1 MVHHGRRGSTRR
13 DNWARLAARLACLYR
28 CSKLALRAG
37 SDQERS
43 HSPSLVLADASAQ
56 VAAVLHA
63 DAVYWHGRGVAQN
76 RLICERI
83 RR

>member
-1 MVHHGRRGSTRR
+1 MDHHGRRGSTRR

-56 VAAVLHA
+56 VAAVTVGYQLLGDHLQGRA
-63 DAVYWHGRGVAQN
+63 DLG
-76 RLICERI
+76 I
-83 RR
+83 